1 MSYGLIL
8 LIFISVPKIHKIEF
22 RGNKNFS
29 TKHLKRVV
37 KLKKG
42 DYFSRARLKAGIAR
56 LKRFYSSKGFD
67 EFRVIDVKV
76 THVKK
81 GVDIL
86 IEIYEGRRKV
96 VKDIVFTGILTVQPE
111 KLKKIFDYPVPGFY
125 DEDRLGTGENNIIR
139 FYEDNGKPFVKF
151 TREVDGKDSVVVIYK
166 IDEGPT
172 VFVGQVEIVG
182 NKKVRSAIIRREIVI
197 KPGDIYRIS
206 RVVESQRRI
215 YMTGLFQSVQTKI
228 SVMNS
233 SGDTIKLTF
242 IVKEL
247 KPGYIEIGGGYHSPF
262 DLQAK
267 LAVGHKN
274 LFNNA
279 QYGEVRFNIISDIKR
294 LLRERIDVTY
304 GEPYFLNFNLEARLK
319 ITYFKDIRD
328 EQDYISTEFKLSK
341 YISSRFRIEG
351 ALTWKKNYLRPEE
364 GQGVINS
371 MALLPLWD
379 SRDNIFDPR
388 EGIFVILR
396 LEQAGWILDGD
407 YDFRRGILDFSEY
420 RSYKK
425 TTFAWRVRIGAIT
438 PFGRSEIPPFL
449 ESFHL
454 GGDGSIRGFD
464 RYSIGPL
471 YDFRTGIHYGFYL
484 FNFNFEY
491 RPRFSKKW
499 GAVLFLD
506 AGNLYALRREISTE
520 LYVSAGA
527 GIRYFTIIGPIRLD
541 WGIKLNH
548 RSPDDRGRVYLG
560 IGHMF

>member
-1 MSYGLIL
+1 MIYGLIL
-8 LIFISVPKIHKIEF
+8 FIFLSVPKIHGVEF
-22 RGNKNFS
+22 RGNHSFS
-29 TKHLKRVV
+29 SKQLKSVT

-42 DYFSRARLKAGIAR
+42 DFFSKAKLRAGIAR
-56 LKRFYSSKGFD
+56 LKKFYKSKGFYD
-67 EFRVIDVKV
+67 FHV
-76 THVKK
+76 THVEVIPVKK

-86 IEIYEGRRKV
+86 IEMDEGKRKV
-96 VKDIVFTGILTVQPE
+96 VKDIVFTGLLTVQPE
-111 KLKKIFDYPVPGFY
+111 RLKKIFNYPVPGYY
-125 DEDRLGTGENNIIR
+125 DEDRLGAGESNLVR

-151 TREVDGKDSVVVIYK
+151 TREIEGTDSVVVIYS

-172 VFVGQVEIVG
+172 VYVGQVEIVG
-182 NKKVRSAIIRREIVI
+182 NRRVRSTIIRREIVI
-197 KPGDIYRIS
+197 KPGDIYKIS

-215 YMTGLFQSVQTKI
+215 YMTGLFQSVQTRI
-228 SVMNS
+228 SVTNTR
-233 SGDTIKLTF
+233 GDTVKLVF
-242 IVKEL
+242 IVQEL
-247 KPGYIEIGGGYHSPF
+247 KPGYVEAGGGYHSPF

-267 LAVGHKN
+267 LALGHKN

-279 QYGEVRFNIISDIKR
+279 QYGEMRFNVITDIKR
-294 LLRERIDVTY
+294 LIRERVDVTY
-304 GEPYFLNFNLEARLK
+304 GEPYFLNFNIEARLK
-319 ITYFKDIRD
+319 VTYFRDIRD
-328 EQDYISTEFKLSK
+328 EEDYISTEFKLSK

-388 EGIFVILR
+388 RGIFVIVR

-407 YDFRRGILDFSEY
+407 YNFRRGILDFSEY

-425 TTFAWRVRIGAIT
+425 TTFAWRIRIGAIT
-438 PFGRSEIPPFL
+438 PFGRTKIPPFL

-484 FNFNFEY
+484 FNLNFEY
-491 RPRFSKKW
+491 RPRFNKKW
-499 GAVLFLD
+499 GAVAFFD
-506 AGNLYALRREISTE
+506 AGNLYALRRKISTE
-520 LYVSAGA
+520 LYMSAGF
-527 GIRYFTIIGPIRLD
+527 GLRYFTIIGPIRLD

-548 RSPDDRGRVYLG
+548 RSPGDRGRVYLG